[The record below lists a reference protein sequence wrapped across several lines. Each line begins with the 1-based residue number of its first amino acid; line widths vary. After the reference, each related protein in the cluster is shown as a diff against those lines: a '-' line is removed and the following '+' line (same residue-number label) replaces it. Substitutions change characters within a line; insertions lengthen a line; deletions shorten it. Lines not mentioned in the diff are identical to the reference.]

1 MLKER
6 DCLSVIIR
14 NNSPFLYQIY
24 KKSCRWQ
31 VFCAGEQGDVMKE
44 KIKKIDSYI
53 KAYGKGKTVGL
64 LYEKATHKDQKD
76 YERWLERHKITE
88 AIREVQ
94 KETVFDKQPCFS
106 IVVPLYKTQEKYLK
120 ELVESI
126 KGQTYSNWELCL
138 SDGSGG
144 DSPLKEILKELEHS
158 DSRIKVISS
167 KESLQIAE
175 NTNAA
180 IDIATG
186 DYIVF
191 ADHDDILSVDALYEC
206 TKCINE
212 NQEVDM
218 IYSDEDKVSMDG
230 QTYFEPHF
238 KPDLNM
244 DLLCSVNYFCHL
256 VVVKRQLLEQAG
268 KLNGEYNGAQDY
280 DFVLRCVEKTD
291 AVYHIPKILYHWR
304 AHMDS
309 TAENPES
316 KRYAFEAGRRAI
328 QKHYERIGLKDAYV
342 EETAYPGTY
351 RTRYKYADK
360 PKVSIIIDE
369 ITKKELL
376 GKTLQSIK
384 ANDYPD
390 YEVIIVD
397 CTEKKEIEKFVEK
410 YQDKRIRVKRGE
422 KIWTAAKRKNEGAG
436 CAEGEYLIFL
446 AGNAEYADKEGIS
459 ELVSVAM
466 RSDVGVVGTRS
477 YYKNGTV
484 EHAGCVI
491 GMNGTAGSLF
501 EHTLRGENG
510 YFSHIVTQMQYSA
523 VAGACMMVKKDI
535 FEKVNGFDED
545 YKGELG
551 KVDLC
556 LKIRNKHMSVVYNP
570 YVKVMRWSNELRNNE
585 NDEKLFKKQWAE
597 ILEKDDPYYN
607 KNLSLSVSG
616 CNIR

>member
-1 MLKER
+1 
-6 DCLSVIIR
+6 
-14 NNSPFLYQIY
+14 
-24 KKSCRWQ
+24 
-31 VFCAGEQGDVMKE
+31 MKE

-53 KAYGKGKTVGL
+53 KAYGIGKTVGL

-280 DFVLRCVEKTD
+280 DFVLRCVENTD

-384 ANDYPD
+384 ENDYPD

>member
-1 MLKER
+1 
-6 DCLSVIIR
+6 
-14 NNSPFLYQIY
+14 
-24 KKSCRWQ
+24 
-31 VFCAGEQGDVMKE
+31 MKE

-53 KAYGKGKTVGL
+53 KAYGIGKTVGL

-180 IDIATG
+180 IDIATE

>member
-1 MLKER
+1 
-6 DCLSVIIR
+6 
-14 NNSPFLYQIY
+14 
-24 KKSCRWQ
+24 
-31 VFCAGEQGDVMKE
+31 MKE

-53 KAYGKGKTVGL
+53 KAYGIGKTVGL

-291 AVYHIPKILYHWR
+291 AVYHVPKILYHWR

>member
-1 MLKER
+1 
-6 DCLSVIIR
+6 
-14 NNSPFLYQIY
+14 
-24 KKSCRWQ
+24 
-31 VFCAGEQGDVMKE
+31 MKE

-53 KAYGKGKTVGL
+53 KAYGIRKTVGL
-64 LYEKATHKDQKD
+64 LYEKVTHKDQKD
-76 YERWLERHKITE
+76 YERWIERHKITE
-88 AIREVQ
+88 IIREAQ
-94 KETVFDKQPCFS
+94 KETVFNKQPCFS

-120 ELVESI
+120 ELLESI

-138 SDGSGG
+138 SDGSGL
-144 DSPLKEILKELEHS
+144 DSPLKEVLKELEYS

-167 KESLQIAE
+167 KEPLKIAE

-180 IDIATG
+180 IEIATG

-206 TKCINE
+206 AKCINE
-212 NQEVDM
+212 NPKVDM

-280 DFVLRCVEKTD
+280 DFVLRCVENTD

>member
-1 MLKER
+1 
-6 DCLSVIIR
+6 
-14 NNSPFLYQIY
+14 
-24 KKSCRWQ
+24 
-31 VFCAGEQGDVMKE
+31 MKE

-53 KAYGKGKTVGL
+53 KAYGIGKTVGL

-280 DFVLRCVEKTD
+280 DFVLRCVENTD

-342 EETAYPGTY
+342 EETVYPGTY

-501 EHTLRGENG
+501 EYTLRGENG

>member
-1 MLKER
+1 
-6 DCLSVIIR
+6 
-14 NNSPFLYQIY
+14 
-24 KKSCRWQ
+24 
-31 VFCAGEQGDVMKE
+31 MKE

-53 KAYGKGKTVGL
+53 KAYGIRKTVGL

-88 AIREVQ
+88 TIREAQ
-94 KETVFDKQPCFS
+94 KETVFNKQPCFS

-120 ELVESI
+120 ELLESI

-138 SDGSGG
+138 SDGSGL
-144 DSPLKEILKELEHS
+144 DSPLKEVLKELEYS

-167 KESLQIAE
+167 KESLKIAE

-238 KPDLNM
+238 KPDLNV

-268 KLNGEYNGAQDY
+268 NLNGEYNGAQDY

-459 ELVSVAM
+459 ELVSLAM

-556 LKIRNKHMSVVYNP
+556 LKIRNKHMNVVYNP

>member
-1 MLKER
+1 
-6 DCLSVIIR
+6 
-14 NNSPFLYQIY
+14 
-24 KKSCRWQ
+24 
-31 VFCAGEQGDVMKE
+31 MKE
-44 KIKKIDSYI
+44 KIKKIDHYV
-53 KAYGKGKTVGL
+53 KAYGIGKTMSL
-64 LYEKATHKDQKD
+64 LYEKAIHKEQKD

-88 AIREVQ
+88 TIREAQ

-106 IVVPLYKTQEKYLK
+106 IVVPLYKTQEKYLN

-126 KGQTYSNWELCL
+126 KDQTYSNWELCL
-138 SDGSGG
+138 SDGSGA

-191 ADHDDILSVDALYEC
+191 ADHDDILSIDALYEC
-206 TKCINE
+206 AKCINE
-212 NQEVDM
+212 NSKVDM

-268 KLNGEYNGAQDY
+268 NLNGEYNGAQDY

-328 QKHYERIGLKDAYV
+328 QKHYERIGLKEACV
-342 EETAYPGTY
+342 EETVYPGTY
-351 RTRYKYADK
+351 RTRYKYAEQS
-360 PKVSIIIDE
+360 KVSIIIDE
-369 ITKKELL
+369 ITKLELL
-376 GKTLQSIK
+376 EKTLQSIRE
-384 ANDYPD
+384 NDYPD

-397 CTEKKEIEKFVEK
+397 CTEKKEIEKFIKK
-410 YQDKRIRVKRGE
+410 YQDKRILVKQGE
-422 KIWTAAKRKNEGAG
+422 KIWTAAKRKNEGAD
-436 CAEGEYLIFL
+436 CAKGEYLIFL
-446 AGNAEYADKEGIS
+446 AGNAEFADKEGIS
-459 ELVSVAM
+459 ELVSAGM
-466 RSDVGVVGTRS
+466 RRDVGIVGARS
-477 YYKNGTV
+477 YYKNGTL

-535 FEKVNGFDED
+535 FEKVNGFDEN

-556 LKIRNKHMSVVYNP
+556 LKIRNKHISVVYNP
-570 YVKVMRWSNELRNNE
+570 YVEVVRWSNELRNNE
-585 NDEKLFKKQWAE
+585 NDEKIFKKQWTE
-597 ILEKDDPYYN
+597 ILEKGDPYYN

>member
-1 MLKER
+1 
-6 DCLSVIIR
+6 
-14 NNSPFLYQIY
+14 
-24 KKSCRWQ
+24 
-31 VFCAGEQGDVMKE
+31 MKE

-53 KAYGKGKTVGL
+53 KAYGIGKTVGL

-280 DFVLRCVEKTD
+280 DFVLRCVENTD

-351 RTRYKYADK
+351 RTRYKYAAK

-501 EHTLRGENG
+501 EYTLRGENG

>member
-1 MLKER
+1 
-6 DCLSVIIR
+6 
-14 NNSPFLYQIY
+14 
-24 KKSCRWQ
+24 
-31 VFCAGEQGDVMKE
+31 MKE

-53 KAYGKGKTVGL
+53 KAYGIRKTVGL
-64 LYEKATHKDQKD
+64 LYEKVTHKDQKD
-76 YERWLERHKITE
+76 YERWIERHKITE
-88 AIREVQ
+88 IIREAQ
-94 KETVFDKQPCFS
+94 KETVFNKQPCFS

-120 ELVESI
+120 ELLESI

-138 SDGSGG
+138 SDGSGL
-144 DSPLKEILKELEHS
+144 DSPLKEVLKELEYS

-167 KESLQIAE
+167 KEPLKIAE

-180 IDIATG
+180 IEIATG

-191 ADHDDILSVDALYEC
+191 ADHDDILSIDALYEC
-206 TKCINE
+206 AKCINE
-212 NQEVDM
+212 NPKVDM

-280 DFVLRCVEKTD
+280 DFVLRCVENTD

-535 FEKVNGFDED
+535 FEIVNGFDED

>member
-1 MLKER
+1 
-6 DCLSVIIR
+6 
-14 NNSPFLYQIY
+14 
-24 KKSCRWQ
+24 
-31 VFCAGEQGDVMKE
+31 MKE

-53 KAYGKGKTVGL
+53 KAYGIGKTVGL

-280 DFVLRCVEKTD
+280 DFVLRCVENTD

-376 GKTLQSIK
+376 GQTLQSIK

-501 EHTLRGENG
+501 EYTLRGENG

>member
-1 MLKER
+1 
-6 DCLSVIIR
+6 
-14 NNSPFLYQIY
+14 
-24 KKSCRWQ
+24 
-31 VFCAGEQGDVMKE
+31 MKE

-53 KAYGKGKTVGL
+53 KAYGIRKTVGL

-88 AIREVQ
+88 TICEAQ
-94 KETVFDKQPCFS
+94 KETVFNKQPCFS

-120 ELVESI
+120 ELLESI

-138 SDGSGG
+138 SDGSGL
-144 DSPLKEILKELEHS
+144 DSPLKEVLKELEYS

-167 KESLQIAE
+167 KESLKIAE

-238 KPDLNM
+238 KPDLNV

-268 KLNGEYNGAQDY
+268 NLNGEYNGAQDY

-342 EETAYPGTY
+342 EETAYSGTY

-384 ANDYPD
+384 ENDYPD

-397 CTEKKEIEKFVEK
+397 CTEKKEIEEFVEK
-410 YQDKRIRVKRGE
+410 YQDKRIRVKRGK

-535 FEKVNGFDED
+535 FEKVNGFDEG

-556 LKIRNKHMSVVYNP
+556 LKIRNKHISVVYNP
-570 YVKVMRWSNELRNNE
+570 YVEVVRWSNELQNNE
-585 NDEKLFKKQWAE
+585 NDEKIFKKQWAE
-597 ILEKDDPYYN
+597 ILEKGDPYYN

>member
-1 MLKER
+1 
-6 DCLSVIIR
+6 
-14 NNSPFLYQIY
+14 
-24 KKSCRWQ
+24 
-31 VFCAGEQGDVMKE
+31 MKE

-53 KAYGKGKTVGL
+53 KAYGIRKTVGL

-280 DFVLRCVEKTD
+280 DFVLRCVENTD

-501 EHTLRGENG
+501 EYTLRGENG

>member
-1 MLKER
+1 
-6 DCLSVIIR
+6 
-14 NNSPFLYQIY
+14 
-24 KKSCRWQ
+24 
-31 VFCAGEQGDVMKE
+31 MKE

-53 KAYGKGKTVGL
+53 KAYGIRKTVGL

-88 AIREVQ
+88 TIREAQ
-94 KETVFDKQPCFS
+94 KETVFNKQPCFS

-120 ELVESI
+120 ELLESI

-138 SDGSGG
+138 SDGSGL
-144 DSPLKEILKELEHS
+144 DSPLKEVLKELEYS

-167 KESLQIAE
+167 KEPLKIAE

-180 IDIATG
+180 IEIATG

-191 ADHDDILSVDALYEC
+191 ADHDDILSIDALYEC
-206 TKCINE
+206 AKCINE
-212 NQEVDM
+212 NSKVDM

-280 DFVLRCVEKTD
+280 DFVLRCVENTD

-570 YVKVMRWSNELRNNE
+570 YVKVMRWSNGLRNNE

>member
-1 MLKER
+1 
-6 DCLSVIIR
+6 
-14 NNSPFLYQIY
+14 
-24 KKSCRWQ
+24 
-31 VFCAGEQGDVMKE
+31 MKE

-53 KAYGKGKTVGL
+53 KAYGIGKTVGL

-280 DFVLRCVEKTD
+280 DFVLRCVENTD

-422 KIWTAAKRKNEGAG
+422 KILTAAKRKNEGAG

>member
-1 MLKER
+1 
-6 DCLSVIIR
+6 
-14 NNSPFLYQIY
+14 
-24 KKSCRWQ
+24 
-31 VFCAGEQGDVMKE
+31 MKE

-53 KAYGKGKTVGL
+53 KAYGIRKTVGL

-88 AIREVQ
+88 TIREAQ
-94 KETVFDKQPCFS
+94 KETVFNKQPCFS

-120 ELVESI
+120 ELLESI

-138 SDGSGG
+138 SDGSGL
-144 DSPLKEILKELEHS
+144 DSPLKEVLKELEYS

-167 KESLQIAE
+167 KEPLKIAE

-180 IDIATG
+180 IEIATG

-191 ADHDDILSVDALYEC
+191 ADHDDILSIDALYEC
-206 TKCINE
+206 AKCINE
-212 NQEVDM
+212 NPKVDM

-238 KPDLNM
+238 KPDLNV

-280 DFVLRCVEKTD
+280 DFVLRCVENTD

>member
-1 MLKER
+1 
-6 DCLSVIIR
+6 
-14 NNSPFLYQIY
+14 
-24 KKSCRWQ
+24 
-31 VFCAGEQGDVMKE
+31 MKE

-53 KAYGKGKTVGL
+53 KAYGIRKTVGL

-76 YERWLERHKITE
+76 YERWLEKHKITE
-88 AIREVQ
+88 TIREAQ
-94 KETVFDKQPCFS
+94 KETVFNKQPCFS

-120 ELVESI
+120 ELLESI

-138 SDGSGG
+138 SDGSGL
-144 DSPLKEILKELEHS
+144 DSPLKEVLKELEYS

-167 KESLQIAE
+167 KEPLKIAE

-180 IDIATG
+180 IEIATG

-191 ADHDDILSVDALYEC
+191 ADHDDILSIDALYEC
-206 TKCINE
+206 AKCINE
-212 NQEVDM
+212 NPKVDM

-280 DFVLRCVEKTD
+280 DFVLRCVENTD

>member
-1 MLKER
+1 
-6 DCLSVIIR
+6 
-14 NNSPFLYQIY
+14 
-24 KKSCRWQ
+24 
-31 VFCAGEQGDVMKE
+31 MKE

-53 KAYGKGKTVGL
+53 KAYGIGKTVGL

-280 DFVLRCVEKTD
+280 DFVLRCVENTD

-369 ITKKELL
+369 IMKKELL

-501 EHTLRGENG
+501 EYTLRGENG

>member
-1 MLKER
+1 M
-6 DCLSVIIR
+6 
-14 NNSPFLYQIY
+14 
-24 KKSCRWQ
+24 KSCRWQ

-53 KAYGKGKTVGL
+53 KAYGIGKTVGL

-88 AIREVQ
+88 TIREAQ
-94 KETVFDKQPCFS
+94 KETVFNKQPCFS

-120 ELVESI
+120 ELLESI

-280 DFVLRCVEKTD
+280 DFVLRCVENTD

-501 EHTLRGENG
+501 EYTLRGENG

>member
-1 MLKER
+1 
-6 DCLSVIIR
+6 
-14 NNSPFLYQIY
+14 
-24 KKSCRWQ
+24 
-31 VFCAGEQGDVMKE
+31 MKE

-53 KAYGKGKTVGL
+53 KAYGIGKTVGL

-126 KGQTYSNWELCL
+126 KGQTYSNWELSL

-280 DFVLRCVEKTD
+280 DFVLRCVENTD

>member
-1 MLKER
+1 
-6 DCLSVIIR
+6 
-14 NNSPFLYQIY
+14 
-24 KKSCRWQ
+24 
-31 VFCAGEQGDVMKE
+31 MKE

-53 KAYGKGKTVGL
+53 KAYGIGKTVGL

-280 DFVLRCVEKTD
+280 DFVLRCVENTD

-376 GKTLQSIK
+376 GCFAL
-384 ANDYPD
+384 Y
-390 YEVIIVD
+390 
-397 CTEKKEIEKFVEK
+397 
-410 YQDKRIRVKRGE
+410 
-422 KIWTAAKRKNEGAG
+422 
-436 CAEGEYLIFL
+436 
-446 AGNAEYADKEGIS
+446 
-459 ELVSVAM
+459 
-466 RSDVGVVGTRS
+466 
-477 YYKNGTV
+477 
-484 EHAGCVI
+484 
-491 GMNGTAGSLF
+491 
-501 EHTLRGENG
+501 
-510 YFSHIVTQMQYSA
+510 
-523 VAGACMMVKKDI
+523 
-535 FEKVNGFDED
+535 
-545 YKGELG
+545 
-551 KVDLC
+551 
-556 LKIRNKHMSVVYNP
+556 RNH
-570 YVKVMRWSNELRNNE
+570 
-585 NDEKLFKKQWAE
+585 
-597 ILEKDDPYYN
+597 
-607 KNLSLSVSG
+607 
-616 CNIR
+616 

>member
-1 MLKER
+1 
-6 DCLSVIIR
+6 
-14 NNSPFLYQIY
+14 
-24 KKSCRWQ
+24 
-31 VFCAGEQGDVMKE
+31 MKE

-53 KAYGKGKTVGL
+53 KAYGIGKTVGL

-230 QTYFEPHF
+230 QSYFEPHF

-280 DFVLRCVEKTD
+280 DFVLRCVENTD

-436 CAEGEYLIFL
+436 CAEGEFLIFL

>member
-1 MLKER
+1 
-6 DCLSVIIR
+6 
-14 NNSPFLYQIY
+14 
-24 KKSCRWQ
+24 
-31 VFCAGEQGDVMKE
+31 MKE

-53 KAYGKGKTVGL
+53 KAYGIRKTVGL
-64 LYEKATHKDQKD
+64 LYEKVTHKDQKD
-76 YERWLERHKITE
+76 YERWIERHKITE
-88 AIREVQ
+88 IIREAQ
-94 KETVFDKQPCFS
+94 KETVFNKQPCFS

-120 ELVESI
+120 ELLESI

-138 SDGSGG
+138 SDGSGL
-144 DSPLKEILKELEHS
+144 DSPLKEVLKELEYS

-167 KESLQIAE
+167 KEPLKIAE

-180 IDIATG
+180 IEIATG

-191 ADHDDILSVDALYEC
+191 ADHDDILSIDALYEC
-206 TKCINE
+206 AKCINE
-212 NQEVDM
+212 NPKVDM

-280 DFVLRCVEKTD
+280 DFVLRCVENTD

-446 AGNAEYADKEGIS
+446 AGSAEYADKEGIS

>member
-1 MLKER
+1 M
-6 DCLSVIIR
+6 
-14 NNSPFLYQIY
+14 
-24 KKSCRWQ
+24 KSCRWQ

-53 KAYGKGKTVGL
+53 KAYGIGKTVGL

-238 KPDLNM
+238 KPDLNT

-280 DFVLRCVEKTD
+280 DFVLRCVENTD

-501 EHTLRGENG
+501 EYTLRGENG

>member
-1 MLKER
+1 M
-6 DCLSVIIR
+6 
-14 NNSPFLYQIY
+14 
-24 KKSCRWQ
+24 KSCRWQ

-53 KAYGKGKTVGL
+53 KAYGIGKTVGL

-280 DFVLRCVEKTD
+280 DFVLRCVENTD

-585 NDEKLFKKQWAE
+585 NDEKIFKKQWAE

>member
-1 MLKER
+1 
-6 DCLSVIIR
+6 
-14 NNSPFLYQIY
+14 
-24 KKSCRWQ
+24 
-31 VFCAGEQGDVMKE
+31 MKE

-53 KAYGKGKTVGL
+53 KAYGIGKTVGL

-280 DFVLRCVEKTD
+280 DFVLRCVENTD

-436 CAEGEYLIFL
+436 CVEGEYLIFL

-501 EHTLRGENG
+501 EYTLRGENG

>member
-1 MLKER
+1 M
-6 DCLSVIIR
+6 
-14 NNSPFLYQIY
+14 
-24 KKSCRWQ
+24 KSCRWQ

-53 KAYGKGKTVGL
+53 KAYGIGKTVGL

-88 AIREVQ
+88 AIHEVQ

-280 DFVLRCVEKTD
+280 DFVLRCVENTD

-501 EHTLRGENG
+501 EYTLRGENG

>member
-1 MLKER
+1 
-6 DCLSVIIR
+6 
-14 NNSPFLYQIY
+14 
-24 KKSCRWQ
+24 
-31 VFCAGEQGDVMKE
+31 MKE

-53 KAYGKGKTVGL
+53 KAYGIGKTVGL

-280 DFVLRCVEKTD
+280 DFVLRCVENTD

-597 ILEKDDPYYN
+597 ILVKDDQYYN

>member
-1 MLKER
+1 
-6 DCLSVIIR
+6 
-14 NNSPFLYQIY
+14 
-24 KKSCRWQ
+24 
-31 VFCAGEQGDVMKE
+31 MKE

-53 KAYGKGKTVGL
+53 KAYGIGKTVGL

-397 CTEKKEIEKFVEK
+397 CTEKKEIEEFVEK

-535 FEKVNGFDED
+535 FEKVNGFDEG

-556 LKIRNKHMSVVYNP
+556 LKIRNKHISVVYNP

>member
-1 MLKER
+1 
-6 DCLSVIIR
+6 
-14 NNSPFLYQIY
+14 
-24 KKSCRWQ
+24 
-31 VFCAGEQGDVMKE
+31 MKE

-53 KAYGKGKTVGL
+53 KAYGIGKTVGL

-280 DFVLRCVEKTD
+280 DFVLRCVENTD

-570 YVKVMRWSNELRNNE
+570 YVNVMRWSNELRNNE

>member
-1 MLKER
+1 
-6 DCLSVIIR
+6 
-14 NNSPFLYQIY
+14 
-24 KKSCRWQ
+24 
-31 VFCAGEQGDVMKE
+31 MKE

-53 KAYGKGKTVGL
+53 KAYGIGKTVGL

-369 ITKKELL
+369 ITKTELL

-616 CNIR
+616 CSIR

>member
-1 MLKER
+1 
-6 DCLSVIIR
+6 
-14 NNSPFLYQIY
+14 
-24 KKSCRWQ
+24 
-31 VFCAGEQGDVMKE
+31 MKE

-53 KAYGKGKTVGL
+53 KAYGIGKTVGL

-280 DFVLRCVEKTD
+280 DFVLRCVENTD

-436 CAEGEYLIFL
+436 CAEGEYLVFL

-501 EHTLRGENG
+501 EYTLRGENG

>member
-1 MLKER
+1 
-6 DCLSVIIR
+6 
-14 NNSPFLYQIY
+14 
-24 KKSCRWQ
+24 
-31 VFCAGEQGDVMKE
+31 MKE

-53 KAYGKGKTVGL
+53 KAYGIRKTVGL

-88 AIREVQ
+88 TIREAQ
-94 KETVFDKQPCFS
+94 KETVFNKQPCFS

-120 ELVESI
+120 ELLESI

-138 SDGSGG
+138 SDGSGL
-144 DSPLKEILKELEHS
+144 DSPLKEVLKELEYS

-167 KESLQIAE
+167 KEPLKIAE

-180 IDIATG
+180 IEIATG

-191 ADHDDILSVDALYEC
+191 ADHDDILSIDALYEC
-206 TKCINE
+206 AKCINE
-212 NQEVDM
+212 NPKVDM

-238 KPDLNM
+238 KPDLNV

-268 KLNGEYNGAQDY
+268 NLNGEYNGAQDY

-384 ANDYPD
+384 ENDYPD

-397 CTEKKEIEKFVEK
+397 CTEKKEIEEFVEK

-422 KIWTAAKRKNEGAG
+422 KIWTASKRKNEGAG

-491 GMNGTAGSLF
+491 GINGTAGSLF

>member
-1 MLKER
+1 
-6 DCLSVIIR
+6 
-14 NNSPFLYQIY
+14 
-24 KKSCRWQ
+24 
-31 VFCAGEQGDVMKE
+31 MKE
-44 KIKKIDSYI
+44 KIKKIDSHI
-53 KAYGKGKTVGL
+53 KAYGIRKTVGL

-88 AIREVQ
+88 TIREAQ
-94 KETVFDKQPCFS
+94 KETVFNKQPCFS

-120 ELVESI
+120 ELLESI

-138 SDGSGG
+138 SDGSGL
-144 DSPLKEILKELEHS
+144 DSPLKEVLKELEYS

-167 KESLQIAE
+167 KEPLKIAE

-180 IDIATG
+180 IEIATG

-191 ADHDDILSVDALYEC
+191 ADHDDILSIDALYEC
-206 TKCINE
+206 AKCINE
-212 NQEVDM
+212 NSKVDM

-280 DFVLRCVEKTD
+280 DFVLRCVENTD

>member
-1 MLKER
+1 
-6 DCLSVIIR
+6 
-14 NNSPFLYQIY
+14 
-24 KKSCRWQ
+24 
-31 VFCAGEQGDVMKE
+31 MKE

-53 KAYGKGKTVGL
+53 KAYGIRKTVGL
-64 LYEKATHKDQKD
+64 LYEKVTHKDQKD
-76 YERWLERHKITE
+76 YERWIERHKITE
-88 AIREVQ
+88 IIREAQ
-94 KETVFDKQPCFS
+94 KETVFNKQPCFS

-120 ELVESI
+120 ELLESI

-138 SDGSGG
+138 SDGSGL
-144 DSPLKEILKELEHS
+144 DSPLKEVLKELEYS

-167 KESLQIAE
+167 KEPLKIAE

-180 IDIATG
+180 IEIATG

-191 ADHDDILSVDALYEC
+191 ADHDDILSIDALYEC
-206 TKCINE
+206 AKCINE
-212 NQEVDM
+212 NPKVDM

-280 DFVLRCVEKTD
+280 DFVLRCVENTD

-523 VAGACMMVKKDI
+523 VAGAGMMVKKDI

>member
-1 MLKER
+1 M
-6 DCLSVIIR
+6 
-14 NNSPFLYQIY
+14 
-24 KKSCRWQ
+24 KSCRWQ

-53 KAYGKGKTVGL
+53 KAYGIGKTVGL

-280 DFVLRCVEKTD
+280 DFVLRCVENTD

-597 ILEKDDPYYN
+597 LLEKDDPYYN

>member
-1 MLKER
+1 
-6 DCLSVIIR
+6 
-14 NNSPFLYQIY
+14 
-24 KKSCRWQ
+24 
-31 VFCAGEQGDVMKE
+31 MKE

-53 KAYGKGKTVGL
+53 KAYGIRKTVGL

-88 AIREVQ
+88 TIREAQ
-94 KETVFDKQPCFS
+94 KETVFNKQPCFS

-120 ELVESI
+120 ELLESI

-138 SDGSGG
+138 SDGSGL
-144 DSPLKEILKELEHS
+144 DSPLKEVLKELEYS

-167 KESLQIAE
+167 KEPLKIAE

-180 IDIATG
+180 IEIATG

-191 ADHDDILSVDALYEC
+191 ADHDDILSIDALYEC
-206 TKCINE
+206 AKCINE
-212 NQEVDM
+212 NPKVDM

-238 KPDLNM
+238 KPDLNV

-268 KLNGEYNGAQDY
+268 NLNGEYNGAQDY

-384 ANDYPD
+384 ENDYPD

-397 CTEKKEIEKFVEK
+397 CTEKKEIEEFVEK

-422 KIWTAAKRKNEGAG
+422 KIWTASKRKNEGAD
-436 CAEGEYLIFL
+436 CAKGEYLIFL
-446 AGNAEYADKEGIS
+446 AGNAEFEDKEGIS
-459 ELVSVAM
+459 ELVSTCM
-466 RSDVGVVGTRS
+466 RSNVGVLGARS
-477 YYKNGTV
+477 YYKNGTL

-491 GMNGTAGSLF
+491 GMNGSAGSLF
-501 EHTLRGENG
+501 EHTLRGEKG

-523 VAGACMMVKKDI
+523 VAGACMMVKKDA
-535 FEKVNGFDED
+535 FDKVKGFDEA

>member
-1 MLKER
+1 
-6 DCLSVIIR
+6 
-14 NNSPFLYQIY
+14 
-24 KKSCRWQ
+24 
-31 VFCAGEQGDVMKE
+31 MKE

-53 KAYGKGKTVGL
+53 KAYGIGKTVGL

-76 YERWLERHKITE
+76 YERWLERHKVTE

-280 DFVLRCVEKTD
+280 DFVLRCVENTD

-501 EHTLRGENG
+501 EYTLRGENG

-535 FEKVNGFDED
+535 FEKVNGFDEG

-556 LKIRNKHMSVVYNP
+556 LKIRNKHISVVYNP
-570 YVKVMRWSNELRNNE
+570 YVEMVRWSNELQNNE
-585 NDEKLFKKQWAE
+585 NDEKIFKKQWAE
-597 ILEKDDPYYN
+597 ILEKGDPYYN

>member
-1 MLKER
+1 
-6 DCLSVIIR
+6 
-14 NNSPFLYQIY
+14 
-24 KKSCRWQ
+24 
-31 VFCAGEQGDVMKE
+31 MKE

-53 KAYGKGKTVGL
+53 KAYGIGKTVGF

-280 DFVLRCVEKTD
+280 DFVLRCVENTD

-501 EHTLRGENG
+501 EYTLRGENG

>member
-1 MLKER
+1 
-6 DCLSVIIR
+6 
-14 NNSPFLYQIY
+14 
-24 KKSCRWQ
+24 
-31 VFCAGEQGDVMKE
+31 MKE

-53 KAYGKGKTVGL
+53 KAYGIRKTVGL

-76 YERWLERHKITE
+76 YERWLEKHKITE
-88 AIREVQ
+88 TIREAQ
-94 KETVFDKQPCFS
+94 KETVFNKQPCFS

-120 ELVESI
+120 ELLESI

-138 SDGSGG
+138 SDGSGL
-144 DSPLKEILKELEHS
+144 DSPLKEVLKELEYS

-167 KESLQIAE
+167 KEPLKIAE

-180 IDIATG
+180 IEIATG

-191 ADHDDILSVDALYEC
+191 ADHDDILSIDALYEC
-206 TKCINE
+206 AKCINE
-212 NQEVDM
+212 NPKVDM

-238 KPDLNM
+238 KPDLNV

-268 KLNGEYNGAQDY
+268 NLNGEYNGAQDY

-384 ANDYPD
+384 ENDYPD